1 MKKYLSRHR
10 MFIAREENKLNGQKK
25 ILLSDLELPE

>member
-10 MFIAREENKLNGQKK
+10 MLIARKENKLNGHK